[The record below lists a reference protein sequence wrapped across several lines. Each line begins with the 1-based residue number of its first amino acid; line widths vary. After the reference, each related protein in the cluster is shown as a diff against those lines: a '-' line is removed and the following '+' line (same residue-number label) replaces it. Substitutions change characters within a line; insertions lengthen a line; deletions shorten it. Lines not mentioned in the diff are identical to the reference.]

1 MPDTVAA
8 KARLEAQLAELKD
21 RLGRIET
28 DLDEPINP
36 DLSEQATEMQD
47 DDALGGQAELVARQI
62 ASTER
67 ALERIEDGTYGVC
80 GICGTDIP
88 EGRLEARPEAS
99 LCVGCAERNE

>member
-47 DDALGGQAELVARQI
+47 DDALGGQAELVARWLLPSEQ
-62 ASTER
+62 AENPAPQQR
-67 ALERIEDGTYGVC
+67 DQQQARRDGDDDRRREHRV
-80 GICGTDIP
+80 
-88 EGRLEARPEAS
+88 
-99 LCVGCAERNE
+99 

>member
-36 DLSEQATEMQD
+36 DPPNRLPKCRTTMHLA
-47 DDALGGQAELVARQI
+47 
-62 ASTER
+62 
-67 ALERIEDGTYGVC
+67 
-80 GICGTDIP
+80 
-88 EGRLEARPEAS
+88 GR
-99 LCVGCAERNE
+99 RNSSRGR